1 MPTRGSKEPNGR
13 ALRGRRAHTT
23 FYQLLGGGAGVNPF
37 WLAFNQRADADG
49 ALPAEA
55 AVNGCLQTRF
65 LNSFQSYDFFV
76 FYSNFWL
83 PFMERANTDS
93 ADAAEVRFINC
104 LEVRMYNLL
113 NA

>member
-1 MPTRGSKEPNGR
+1 MFIGYGYGYPRS
-13 ALRGRRAHTT
+13 LI
-23 FYQLLGGGAGVNPF
+23 LGGSGNPY
-37 WLAFNQRADADG
+37 WAAFNVRASADG

-65 LNSFQSYDFFV
+65 LNSFQSYAFFV
-76 FYSNFWL
+76 FYSNSWL
-83 PFMERANTDS
+83 PFMQRANTDS
-93 ADAAEVRFINC
+93 ADAAEVAFINC

>member
-1 MPTRGSKEPNGR
+1 MLIGYGYGYPTN
-13 ALRGRRAHTT
+13 
-23 FYQLLGGGAGVNPF
+23 QLLGGGNPF

-76 FYSNFWL
+76 FYSNSWQ
-83 PFMERANTDS
+83 PFMQRANTDS
-93 ADAAEVRFINC
+93 ANAAEVRFINC